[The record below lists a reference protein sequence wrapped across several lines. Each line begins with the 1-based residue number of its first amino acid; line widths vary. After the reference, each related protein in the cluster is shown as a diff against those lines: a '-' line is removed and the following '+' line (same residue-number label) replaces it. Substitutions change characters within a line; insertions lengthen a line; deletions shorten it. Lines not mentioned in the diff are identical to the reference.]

1 MIDLLTQRLEFREP
15 LFLLTALL
23 APVVWLL
30 ARRSGGRIVFSSLA
44 VLPRAA
50 HSVRARLAWIPDLLL
65 GAAALALAVAL
76 AGPRIANKTT
86 RVEREGIAIM
96 MVVDIS
102 GSMAALDLS
111 TDREELTR
119 LDAVKRVFEWFVLG
133 GEGLAGRPDDAIG
146 VVSFAGFAD
155 TRCPLTLDHGS
166 LVSIARDLELVT
178 DRAEDGTAIGDGLGL
193 AVLRLKESQAVTKTR
208 SRVAILL
215 TDGVNNAGEMSPM
228 AAAEL
233 AADEKIKVYTIGAG
247 TTGVAPVRVEDPFS
261 GRTVLRPMPV
271 EIDEKTLEAVAD
283 TTGGK
288 YFRASDA
295 AGLRQVYA
303 EIDRLER
310 TAISE
315 EHYRDYREYYRHA
328 VALGLILA
336 ALAWLLRGTVLRRL
350 P

>member
-1 MIDLLTQRLEFREP
+1 VIDLLTQRLEFREP
-15 LFLLTALL
+15 LFLLAALL

-44 VLPRAA
+44 MLPRAA
-50 HSVRARLAWIPDLLL
+50 HSVRARLAWVPDVLL
-65 GAAALALAVAL
+65 GGAALALAVAL

-119 LDAVKRVFEWFVLG
+119 LDAVKRVFESFVLG
-133 GEGLAGRPDDAIG
+133 GDGLAGRPDDAIG
-146 VVSFAGFAD
+146 LVSFAGFAD

-193 AVLRLKESQAVTKTR
+193 AVLRLRESQAVTR
-208 SRVAILL
+208 SKVAILL
-215 TDGVNNAGEMSPM
+215 TDGVNNAGEMSPL

-271 EIDEKTLEAVAD
+271 QIDEKTLQAVAD
-283 TTGGK
+283 KTGGK

-315 EHYRDYREYYRHA
+315 EQYRDYREYYRHA
-328 VALGLILA
+328 VALALILA
-336 ALAWLLRGTVLRRL
+336 AAAWLLRGTVLRRL